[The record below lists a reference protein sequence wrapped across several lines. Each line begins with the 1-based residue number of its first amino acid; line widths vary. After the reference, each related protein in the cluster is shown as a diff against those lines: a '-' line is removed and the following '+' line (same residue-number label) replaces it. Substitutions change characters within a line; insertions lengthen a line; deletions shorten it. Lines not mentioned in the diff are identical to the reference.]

1 MVEPRAVV
9 GGWQGHLARAGLY
22 GAILSLIA
30 GAAAAAPLQIVV
42 DGVESSKG
50 NVMVAVCSEAEF
62 LQPHC
67 SYNGQAKAHP
77 GPVLVTIEVP
87 PGVYAAQAYQDED
100 GNGVLT
106 QNLIGLPIEPLGFS
120 NNVTIRMSAPRF
132 RDAAFQVGPMGGRIE
147 IRVKRL
153 F

>member
-1 MVEPRAVV
+1 M
-9 GGWQGHLARAGLY
+9 
-22 GAILSLIA
+22 
-30 GAAAAAPLQIVV
+30 QIVV

-50 NVMVAVCSEAEF
+50 NVLVALCSETEF

-67 SYNGQAKAHP
+67 SYNGQAKARP
-77 GPVLVTIEVP
+77 GPVVVTIEVP

-106 QNLIGLPIEPLGFS
+106 QNMIGLPVEPLGFS

-132 RDAAFQVGPMGGRIE
+132 RDAAFTVGPMGGRIE